1 MKKKY
6 LLLIPL
12 SFLLPMWLFA
22 HHFKGLP
29 HFNYFENY
37 PQIPQDEFLAMND
50 QYEFSLVIYDFQGIT
65 KSDNMQPNDVR
76 LYLAIYNLS
85 ENTVYNKSL
94 EIHVLDGDRAIKKVA
109 YEHSEEES
117 VYTLNLVLPE
127 TGQYSLQVITMID
140 NVVTKIPFVLS
151 SQKTSYEIWVAS
163 LMLLVLIFVIYGARR
178 ARIKQD
184 RIDNLK
190 TRKVKAKHV

>member
-1 MKKKY
+1 MKKKK
-6 LLLIPL
+6 LIFTVMT
-12 SFLLPMWLFA
+12 FLLPLLLFA

-65 KSDNMQPNDVR
+65 KSDNMQPDDVR

-85 ENTVYNKSL
+85 ENTVYNKAL

-127 TGQYSLQVITMID
+127 TGNYSLQVTTIVDGVI
-140 NVVTKIPFVLS
+140 TKIPFVLS
-151 SQKTSYEIWVAS
+151 SQKVSYELWIAGF
-163 LMLLVLIFVIYGARR
+163 MLLVLVFVIFGARR

-190 TRKVKAKHV
+190 ARKAKGKHV